1 MKTKT
6 YRLEDGGSITATS
19 PEAFVMTLRK
29 SSRFDSDCTNEEYM
43 HNFAERY
50 RVQTGKTIKVD
61 DATTFL
67 CELERIGFITES
79 E

>member
-43 HNFAERY
+43 RNFVERY
-50 RVQTGKTIKVD
+50 RVQTGKRIKAD
-61 DATTFL
+61 DAATFL
-67 CELERIGFITES
+67 CELERIGFVTES